1 MNAAC
6 LDLALRRE
14 KFCRLLTDDLPLP
27 FEKLRQTNLREPIV
41 LTQLRIHPTQEPTDT
56 LRRTIGTLIGTQ
68 LPRAAGTLI
77 LPQRMHSIDAILLR
91 ARRMEHGRRK
101 EIHRPRTGTCD
112 TVRKEIAD
120 AMLLVVF
127 FDTRKNAENDGIYF
141 CRMCTIEFGAL
152 QTIRGKRTDCRHDLL
167 WRMLLLMQHH
177 IDSIILF
184 ALLDCPVMLL
194 QQRRA
199 EPVVNDECML
209 PILEVAQNLRIQST
223 IALTEGMQALIGIHR
238 RCAANECQKLID
250 VERRVGHPPPLHLP
264 APHLRPPSKIP
275 TQLGIG
281 ERIIRREIL
290 IDRPPIVIVVLIVRH
305 ETCLLEK
312 KLGAGLPEVR
322 RGFDESAHGTE
333 QLRRFL
339 RRRLQRDRLISIE
352 IPPRTP
358 AVCKPPLPYHIAPPL
373 VHAFESILLLYYE
386 LAKRQELYA
395 KKIRLPPGSGRRFSI
410 ERKKCRECM

>member
-1 MNAAC
+1 
-6 LDLALRRE
+6 
-14 KFCRLLTDDLPLP
+14 
-27 FEKLRQTNLREPIV
+27 
-41 LTQLRIHPTQEPTDT
+41 
-56 LRRTIGTLIGTQ
+56 
-68 LPRAAGTLI
+68 
-77 LPQRMHSIDAILLR
+77 
-91 ARRMEHGRRK
+91 
-101 EIHRPRTGTCD
+101 
-112 TVRKEIAD
+112 
-120 AMLLVVF
+120 MLLVVF
-127 FDTRKNAENDGIYF
+127 FDTRKNAENDGLCF
-141 CRMCTIEFGAL
+141 RRMCTIEFRAL
-152 QTIRGKRTDCRHDLL
+152 QTIRGKRTDCRHNLL

-177 IDSIILF
+177 IDSIILS
-184 ALLDCPVMLL
+184 ALLHRLVMLL

-199 EPVVNDECML
+199 EPIVDDERTL

-223 IALTEGMQALIGIHR
+223 IALTEGMQSLIGIHR

-250 VERRVGHPPPLHLP
+250 VECRVGHPPPLHRP
-264 APHLRPPSKIP
+264 APHLCTPSKIP
-275 TQLGIG
+275 TQFGIG

-312 KLGAGLPEVR
+312 KLGARLPEVR

-339 RRRLQRDRLISIE
+339 RRRLRRDRLISIE

>member
-41 LTQLRIHPTQEPTDT
+41 LTQLRIHPAQEPTDT

-68 LPRAAGTLI
+68 LPRAAAALI

-91 ARRMEHGRRK
+91 TRRMEHGRCK

-120 AMLLVVF
+120 AMLLIVF
-127 FDTRKNAENDGIYF
+127 FDTRKNAENDGICF
-141 CRMCTIEFGAL
+141 RPMCTIEFGAL

-167 WRMLLLMQHH
+167 WRMLLLMQYH
-177 IDSIILF
+177 IDSIILS

-194 QQRRA
+194 QKRRT
-199 EPVVNDECML
+199 EPVVNDERML

-238 RCAANECQKLID
+238 RCAGNEGQKLID
-250 VERRVGHPPPLHLP
+250 VERRVGHPPPLHRT

-333 QLRRFL
+333 QLRCFL
-339 RRRLQRDRLISIE
+339 RRRLRWNRLISIE

-358 AVCKPPLPYHIAPPL
+358 AVCKPPLPYHIAPSSRSCVRIYPFIVL
-373 VHAFESILLLYYE
+373 RISEKARIVRKENT
-386 LAKRQELYA
+386 
-395 KKIRLPPGSGRRFSI
+395 PPAGQ
-410 ERKKCRECM
+410 RKTLFDREKEM

>member
-41 LTQLRIHPTQEPTDT
+41 LAQLRIHPTQEPTDT

-68 LPRAAGTLI
+68 LPRAAGALI

-91 ARRMEHGRRK
+91 TRRMEHGRRK

-127 FDTRKNAENDGIYF
+127 FDTRKNAENDGICF
-141 CRMCTIEFGAL
+141 RRMCTIEFGAL

-177 IDSIILF
+177 IDSIILS

-199 EPVVNDECML
+199 EPVVNDECTL

-223 IALTEGMQALIGIHR
+223 IALTEGMQALIGVHR
-238 RCAANECQKLID
+238 RCAANECQKFID
-250 VERRVGHPPPLHLP
+250 VERRVGHPPPLHCP

-290 IDRPPIVIVVLIVRH
+290 IDRPPIVIVVLVVRH

-322 RGFDESAHGTE
+322 RGFDERAHGTE

-339 RRRLQRDRLISIE
+339 RRRLRRDRLISIE

-358 AVCKPPLPYHIAPPL
+358 AVCKPPLPYHIAPSSRSCVRIYL
-373 VHAFESILLLYYE
+373 FIVLRISEKARIVRKENT
-386 LAKRQELYA
+386 
-395 KKIRLPPGSGRRFSI
+395 PPAGQ
-410 ERKKCRECM
+410 RKTLFDREKEM